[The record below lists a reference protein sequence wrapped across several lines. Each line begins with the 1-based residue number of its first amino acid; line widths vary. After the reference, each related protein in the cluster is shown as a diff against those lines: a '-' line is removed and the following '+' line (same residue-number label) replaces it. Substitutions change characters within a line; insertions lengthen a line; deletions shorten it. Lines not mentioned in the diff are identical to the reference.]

1 MSSSTLSAATGLFL
15 TVMKSAKSSVK
26 STLGSV
32 LRPVRLAWGSVR
44 RSSRLSNTTVQ
55 AASRV
60 TAACVVVAALWML
73 WPKEV
78 GPIAAQG
85 QALHAPVSLS
95 VAGSLGSAVAQ
106 DTSQVTDVSAVQSVG
121 AAALSSAQR
130 VVEAVAPA
138 QVDVTTDRS
147 PAKVLDSE
155 RGDSSFPARSPGD
168 VLSTPTGTPTPEVTS
183 IPILALV
190 NMEAFDTEDFRGY
203 ATSTPTAT
211 PTPTNMPI
219 LRPTVEPVVVPAV
232 KGRIWPD
239 FVPAPAEVADHYWLE
254 NPFAPGMGGRFASAL
269 YPYGTTAG
277 GKYLLHHGV
286 DMGGYLGTSL
296 LAGAPGEIVHAGPDS
311 EFVLGPYPNFFG
323 NAVVIRLDQRL
334 ATPNGEQDVF
344 ALYGHLNQVAV
355 EVGQRVETGDL
366 VGYVGMTGIALGPH
380 LHLEVRVGHNDY
392 SSSINPWLW
401 LKPFP
406 GLGTLAVRVLA
417 ADGSTWQAARLS
429 LYQLTQEGSKWVR
442 TVTTYLDAEN
452 IGPDPA
458 WGENGAM
465 GDLSAGTYVVAGKIN
480 GEAVEAQF
488 VINPGQT
495 TFVELRTTQQ

>member
-1 MSSSTLSAATGLFL
+1 MSSSTLSAAAGLFL
-15 TVMKSAKSSVK
+15 TVAKSAQS
-26 STLGSV
+26 
-32 LRPVRLAWGSVR
+32 RLTKLVHVARKLDLDRLPSHAIQTSVR
-44 RSSRLSNTTVQ
+44 V
-55 AASRV
+55 A
-60 TAACVVVAALWML
+60 AACVVVVSLWML
-73 WPKEV
+73 WPREF
-78 GPIAAQG
+78 GATPAQSQSL
-85 QALHAPVSLS
+85 QAQTNLHL
-95 VAGSLGSAVAQ
+95 AGSLGNAVAQ
-106 DTSQVTDVSAVQSVG
+106 DTSQINDVNAQPFVG
-121 AAALSSAQR
+121 TGVVSSLAALSPAG
-130 VVEAVAPA
+130 AVAAVANSGPA
-138 QVDVTTDRS
+138 AQMDLSTNRS
-147 PAKVLDSE
+147 AARAVDSE
-155 RGDSSFPARSPGD
+155 RGGNSLPGRSPGD
-168 VLSTPTGTPTPEVTS
+168 VLSTPTVTPSPKVTPTPS
-183 IPILALV
+183 MAMV
-190 NMEAFDTEDFRGY
+190 NMEAFNTEDFRGY
-203 ATSTPTAT
+203 ATPTPTPS

-219 LRPTVEPVVVPAV
+219 LRPTPEPVVIPAV
-232 KGRIWPD
+232 KGRMWAD

-254 NPFAPGMGGRFASAL
+254 NPFAPGAGGRFASAL

-286 DMGGYLGTSL
+286 DMGGNLGTPL

-334 ATPNGEQDVF
+334 ATPSGEQDVF

-355 EVGQRVETGDL
+355 EVGQRVATGDV

-380 LHLEVRVGHNDY
+380 LHLEVRVGNNDY
-392 SSSINPWLW
+392 ISTVNPWLW

-429 LYQLTQEGSKWVR
+429 LYQLTRDGANWVR